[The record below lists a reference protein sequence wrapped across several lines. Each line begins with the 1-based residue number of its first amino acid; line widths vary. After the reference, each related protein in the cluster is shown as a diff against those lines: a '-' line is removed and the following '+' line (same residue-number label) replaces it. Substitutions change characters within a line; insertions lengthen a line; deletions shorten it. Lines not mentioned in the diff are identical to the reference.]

1 MLAKRILVVDD
12 EPNVVKSCA
21 RILELEGFEV
31 RGTTDGS
38 EAIAL
43 YKEENFDLTLTD
55 LKMPD
60 VDGLQVLAAIR
71 EYDPS
76 ASVVTITAYGTK
88 ENVVEALRLGAS
100 EFLEKPLNAKSL
112 IATVHRILAQ
122 RNGTTVRGNLRTL
135 SLPNIVQINCEERHK
150 ARLQLKRQGQQGSI
164 YFAEGDVVHAELG
177 SWVGEDAVYELLNW
191 EQGSFEL
198 EQGVSAP
205 ERTINVGWSSL
216 LLEGMRRIDERKA
229 DRLHC
234 PKCGAFLDK
243 QEQCHNP
250 GCSRFVGAETGWE
263 SEGEEYVEL
272 DELTEHIRRDNNMS
286 RTTTDVL
293 KDVMDVPGISTTVV
307 IGRDGFVIEAGGD
320 TEAVSLDA
328 LGASLA
334 HAVNAIETMGQEL
347 EVLNFQDLFV
357 EYGGAMIVGRPVGD
371 AIVAFV
377 ASDASQLGIIRY
389 KIKPL
394 VQELASF
401 F

>member
-31 RGTTDGS
+31 RGTTNGA
-38 EAIAL
+38 EAITL
-43 YKEENFDLTLTD
+43 YKKENFDLTLTD
-55 LKMPD
+55 LRMPE

-112 IATVHRILAQ
+112 IATVHRILEQ
-122 RNGTTVRGNLRTL
+122 RNGTTVRGNLRTW
-135 SLPNIVQINCEERHK
+135 SLPNIVQINCEERHQ
-150 ARLQLKRQGQQGSI
+150 ARLWLKRQGQEGSI

-177 SWVGEDAVYELLNW
+177 SRVGEEAVYELLNW
-191 EQGSFEL
+191 EEGSFEL
-198 EQGVSAP
+198 EKGVPTP
-205 ERTINVGWSSL
+205 ERTIDVGWSGL
-216 LLEGMRRIDERKA
+216 LLEGVRRIDERKA
-229 DRLHC
+229 DRFHC
-234 PKCGAFLDK
+234 PKCGTFLDK
-243 QEQCHNP
+243 QGQCHNP
-250 GCSRFVGAETGWE
+250 GCSRFAGGEAGWE
-263 SEGEEYVEL
+263 SEIEERMGL
-272 DELTEHIRRDNNMS
+272 DELTKHIRREDNMS
-286 RTTTDVL
+286 RTTTDIL
-293 KDVMDVPGISTTVV
+293 KDAIDVPGISTVVV

-320 TEAVSLDA
+320 TEALSLDA

-347 EVLNFQDLFV
+347 EVQNFQDLFV
-357 EYGGAMIVGRPVGD
+357 EYGEAMIVGRPVGD

-377 ASDASQLGIIRY
+377 ASDASQLGIIRF
-389 KIKPL
+389 KIKSL
-394 VQELASF
+394 VKELSSF

>member
-31 RGTTDGS
+31 RGTTNGA
-38 EAIAL
+38 EAITL

-55 LKMPD
+55 LRMPE

-71 EYDPS
+71 AYDPS
-76 ASVVTITAYGTK
+76 ASVITITAYGTK
-88 ENVVEALRLGAS
+88 ENVVEAMRLGAS
-100 EFLEKPLNAKSL
+100 EFLEKPLNTKTL
-112 IATVHRILAQ
+112 IATVHRVLEQ

-135 SLPNIVQINCEERHK
+135 SLPSIVQINCEERHK
-150 ARLQLKRQGQQGSI
+150 AHLQLKRRGQEGSI

-177 SWVGEDAVYELLNW
+177 SRVGEEAVYELLNW
-191 EQGSFEL
+191 EEGSFEL
-198 EQGVSAP
+198 EEGVPTP
-205 ERTINVGWSSL
+205 ERTINVGWSGL

-229 DRLHC
+229 ARLHC
-234 PKCGAFLDK
+234 PKCGTFLDK
-243 QEQCHNP
+243 QERCHNP
-250 GCSRFVGAETGWE
+250 NCSHFVGEEVGWE
-263 SEGEEYVEL
+263 SEVEEHVEL
-272 DELTEHIRRDNNMS
+272 DELTEHIRRGDNMS
-286 RTTTDVL
+286 RTTTDIL
-293 KDVMDVPGISTTVV
+293 KDVIDVPGISTAVV

-320 TEAVSLDA
+320 TEALSLDA

-334 HAVNAIETMGQEL
+334 HAVNAVETMGQEL
-347 EVLNFQDLFV
+347 EVQNFQDLFV
-357 EYGGAMIVGRPVGD
+357 EYEGAMIVGRPVGD

-389 KIKPL
+389 KIKSL
-394 VQELASF
+394 VKELASF